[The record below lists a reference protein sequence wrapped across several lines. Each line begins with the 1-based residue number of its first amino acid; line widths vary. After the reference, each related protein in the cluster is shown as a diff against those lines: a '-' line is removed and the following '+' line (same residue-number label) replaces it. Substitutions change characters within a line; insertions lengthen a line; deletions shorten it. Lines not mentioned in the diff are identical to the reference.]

1 MTPAAAISTPN
12 PSLSESAKNAALA
25 SAGVTEL
32 TVVVKYV
39 ISTTGD
45 VTSAVIARGNS
56 SMDAQILATVRS
68 WKFKPALTEDGKPVS
83 VSKVAKF
90 RFKLKT

>member
-1 MTPAAAISTPN
+1 MTPPVALSTPN
-12 PSLSESAKNAALA
+12 PSLSEAVKNSALA
-25 SAGVTEL
+25 SVGTEEL

-39 ISTTGD
+39 VSETGD
-45 VTSAVIARGNS
+45 VASATIARGNS

-68 WKFKPALTEDGKPVS
+68 WKFKPALSEDGKPVS